1 MITEQ
6 QIYAGVGAVLLVSF
20 LAGRASVGLNKIP
33 HKDECAAEIESI
45 AKAQRTIAGME
56 KACLATEQAA
66 LVRCVER
73 EQQLCRSKL
82 EESTGVSAELDCII
96 CAGRCPGGAR

>member
-6 QIYAGVGAVLLVSF
+6 QIYAGCGVALLLSF
-20 LAGRASVGLNKIP
+20 LIGRATVSDLS
-33 HKDECAAEIESI
+33 HTDECRPEIESI
-45 AKAQRTIAGME
+45 AKAQRTIGDME
-56 KACLATEQAA
+56 QSCLAAEQAA
-66 LVRCVER
+66 LVQCVER
-73 EQQLCRSKL
+73 EQQICRRKL

>member
-6 QIYAGVGAVLLVSF
+6 QIYAGCGVALLLSF
-20 LAGRASVGLNKIP
+20 LVGRATVSDLS
-33 HKDECAAEIESI
+33 HTDECRPEIESI
-45 AKAQRTIAGME
+45 AKAQRTIADME
-56 KACLATEQAA
+56 KACLAAEQAA
-66 LVRCVER
+66 LTQCVER
-73 EQQLCRSKL
+73 EQQICQRKL